1 MKIPRGMV
9 ENLVQFLRAA
19 PLFCDLSQPSLELLV
34 QTVRLQ
40 KFAKDA
46 FIFCQM
52 DQADAAYVVHS
63 GSVAIVLI
71 NQDGREFII
80 NEMRPGDCFG
90 ELALLTNQPRSTG
103 AVAREKCEI
112 LVIPRQ
118 VFLTVLDNDSH
129 LERRLL
135 EITAE
140 RLALS
145 SETESAMA
153 FLDANNRLAR
163 VLLQMDQQES
173 GRGYVT
179 TSQEELAQRTGLTRQ
194 TVAKTLGQW
203 RRRGWLVTGRGH
215 IMLLDHCALRNLSG
229 QSGE

>member
-1 MKIPRGMV
+1 MKIARGKV
-9 ENLVQFLRAA
+9 ENLAQFLSGV
-19 PLFCDLSQPSLELLV
+19 PLFCHVSQPSLKLLE

-40 KFAKDA
+40 QFAKDA
-46 FIFCQM
+46 FIFYQM
-52 DQADAAYVVHS
+52 DPADAAYVVRS
-63 GSVAIVLI
+63 GSVAIVLT

-90 ELALLTNQPRSTG
+90 ELALLTNQPRSTA
-103 AVAREKCEI
+103 AVARERCEI
-112 LVIPRQ
+112 LVVPRQ
-118 VFLTVLDNDSH
+118 VFLTVLENDPH

-135 EITAE
+135 EITAG
-140 RLALS
+140 RLAMS

-153 FLDANNRLAR
+153 FQDATTRLAR

-173 GRGYVT
+173 ARGYVT

-215 IMLLDHCALRNLSG
+215 IMLLDHHALRNLSG
-229 QSGE
+229 QSGD